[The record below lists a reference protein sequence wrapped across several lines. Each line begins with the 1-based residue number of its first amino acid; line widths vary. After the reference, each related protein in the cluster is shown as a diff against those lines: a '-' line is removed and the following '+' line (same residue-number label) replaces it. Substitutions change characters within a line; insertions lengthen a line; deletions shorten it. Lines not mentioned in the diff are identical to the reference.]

1 MKKINKSKKYVKI
14 FKNLKY
20 LLFVGII
27 YLSFD
32 TTYGYLLSKK
42 ADEENIIY
50 LRLALSESNHHF
62 ESNYEPKMFLNKA
75 ITFLSNIDLNKPTS
89 ILRFNNT
96 INANGN
102 KPAEV
107 LPATHTDDYNLDE
120 QEKITEF
127 IKDPNPSNVTK
138 PKVYIY
144 NSHQLENYNA
154 KDLELYNI
162 TPNVMMAS
170 YLLKEKLND
179 LGIGTIVNE
188 FNLSE
193 FIKANGWNHAD
204 SYKASRIF
212 ILDAK
217 SNYSSLEYYIDIH
230 RDAIKK
236 DSGTIKIGGKNY
248 AKILFVVGLENKSYE
263 KNLNLANTLSE
274 KTNKIYPGLSRGVIK
289 KQGAGVNGVYNQDI
303 SPSSMLIE
311 IGGYENTIEE
321 VMCTVEAL
329 SKILYEYIE
338 GAQ

>member
-1 MKKINKSKKYVKI
+1 MKKINKSKKYARI
-14 FKNLKY
+14 FKILKC
-20 LLFVGII
+20 LLFVGLI

-42 ADEENIIY
+42 TDKENTIY
-50 LRLALSESNHHF
+50 LRLALSESNHYF

-96 INANGN
+96 VNASDN
-102 KPAEV
+102 KPIEV
-107 LPATHTDDYNLDE
+107 LPVTHTDDYDLDK

-127 IKDPNPSNVTK
+127 IKDPNPSKVNK

-179 LGIGTIVNE
+179 LGVGAIVNE
-188 FNLSE
+188 FNLAE

-230 RDAIKK
+230 RDAVNK
-236 DSGTIKIGGKNY
+236 DASTIKIGNKNY
-248 AKILFVVGLENKSYE
+248 AKVLFVVGLENKNYE
-263 KNLNLANTLSE
+263 KNLSLANTLNE
-274 KTNKIYPGLSRGVIK
+274 KINKSYPGLSRGVIK

-311 IGGYENTIEE
+311 VGAYENTIDE

-329 SKILYEYIE
+329 SKILYEYIK
-338 GAQ
+338 GAE